1 MFVIATA
8 GHVDHGKSTLV
19 RALTGM
25 EPDRWAEER
34 RRGMTI
40 DLGFAWTALPSGRTV
55 AFVDVPGHERF
66 VTTMLAGV
74 GPCPAAMIVVAAD
87 EGWCVQSGEHLA
99 ALDLLGVRHGLL
111 VITRAD
117 LADPAPALAEA
128 RSRLRGTCLETIPA
142 LAVSGVTGQGLPEL
156 ATALDRLAAGL
167 PPTAT
172 DGPVRLWADRV
183 FTVTG
188 AGVVVTGTLTAG
200 TLRAGQ
206 TLHLGGEPVRV
217 RGLQTLNT
225 PAGMVTATARV
236 AVNLRGPVSP
246 SRGDAL
252 LTPGAWHL
260 TTSADVRLS
269 PGEPPKGDL
278 LLHIGSAAV
287 PTRIRPLGE
296 GAARLSFARPL
307 PLRVGDRAL
316 LRDPSRSAVTTGVV
330 VLDVRPPTLT
340 RRGAAAAR
348 GAALAAAGASPG
360 AGKDAPGTRD
370 AVPGGGLPGAADLL
384 RWHGLLSGADL
395 ATMGVTAPPSSLPGG
410 WHADPEHW
418 AGLRKAL
425 AEAVT
430 GAGDGRLT
438 VEAATHLLGL
448 PDRRLTR
455 ALIAPPLTLEAGVI
469 GRQDLA
475 PPPLPAHLRQA
486 IDRLRAELADRP
498 FQAPSARRLAELGLA
513 GRNLVAAER
522 ASAVL
527 VVTAGVVLLP
537 DAPDRAVKRLRLLPA
552 PFTVSQARVA
562 LQTTRR
568 VAVPLLEMLD
578 GLGCTTRRENGS
590 RICTAVN

>member
-1 MFVIATA
+1 
-8 GHVDHGKSTLV
+8 
-19 RALTGM
+19 
-25 EPDRWAEER
+25 
-34 RRGMTI
+34 MTI

-142 LAVSGVTGQGLPEL
+142 LAVSGVTGQGLPKL

-167 PPTAT
+167 PPPAT

-225 PAGMVTATARV
+225 PAGVVTATARV

-260 TTSADVRLS
+260 TTSADVWLS

-316 LRDPSRSAVTTGVV
+316 LRNPSHSAVTTGVV

-340 RRGAAAAR
+340 RRGRRQPAAR
-348 GAALAAAGASPG
+348 HSPRPEPLREPGRTHRVRETPYREAGYRGRPICCAGTGCSAAPTSRRWASPRRPLPCRAAGTPIRSTGRDSGRRSP
-360 AGKDAPGTRD
+360 
-370 AVPGGGLPGAADLL
+370 
-384 RWHGLLSGADL
+384 
-395 ATMGVTAPPSSLPGG
+395 
-410 WHADPEHW
+410 
-418 AGLRKAL
+418 
-425 AEAVT
+425 
-430 GAGDGRLT
+430 
-438 VEAATHLLGL
+438 
-448 PDRRLTR
+448 RR
-455 ALIAPPLTLEAGVI
+455 
-469 GRQDLA
+469 
-475 PPPLPAHLRQA
+475 
-486 IDRLRAELADRP
+486 
-498 FQAPSARRLAELGLA
+498 
-513 GRNLVAAER
+513 
-522 ASAVL
+522 
-527 VVTAGVVLLP
+527 
-537 DAPDRAVKRLRLLPA
+537 
-552 PFTVSQARVA
+552 
-562 LQTTRR
+562 
-568 VAVPLLEMLD
+568 
-578 GLGCTTRRENGS
+578 
-590 RICTAVN
+590 

>member
-87 EGWCVQSGEHLA
+87 EGWRVQSSEHLA
-99 ALDLLGVRHGLL
+99 TLDLLGVRHGLL
-111 VITRAD
+111 VVTRAD

-128 RSRLRGTCLETIPA
+128 RSRLRGTCLEAMPA
-142 LAVSGVTGQGLPEL
+142 VAVSAATGQGLPEL
-156 ATALDRLAAGL
+156 TTALDRLAAGL
-167 PPTAT
+167 PPPAA

-183 FTVTG
+183 FNVKG

-206 TLHLGGEPVRV
+206 TLHLSGEPVRV

-225 PAGMVTATARV
+225 PAGVVTATARV
-236 AVNLRGPVSP
+236 AVNLRGPVSL

-260 TTSADVRLS
+260 TISADVRLS

-287 PTRIRPLGE
+287 PTRIRPLGA
-296 GAARLSFARPL
+296 GTARLSFARPL

-316 LRDPSRSAVTTGVV
+316 LRDPSRSPVTAGVV
-330 VLDVRPPTLT
+330 VLDVRPPPLT
-340 RRGAAAAR
+340 RRGAAATR
-348 GAALAAAGASPG
+348 SAALAARASPG
-360 AGKDAPGTRD
+360 APGTPD
-370 AVPGGGLPGAADLL
+370 VPAGGLPGAADLL
-384 RWHGLLSGADL
+384 RWHGLLSDAEL
-395 ATMGVTAPPSSLPGG
+395 STMGVIAPPSPLPGG

-486 IDRLRAELADRP
+486 IDRLRTELADRP
-498 FQAPSARRLAELGLA
+498 FQAPSARRLAELGLT
-513 GRNLVAAER
+513 GKTLVAAER
-522 ASAVL
+522 AGVVL

-537 DAPDRAVKRLRLLPA
+537 DAVDRAAELLRSLPA

-562 LQTTRR
+562 LRTTRR

-578 GLGCTTRRENGS
+578 CLGRTTRSENGS
-590 RICTAVN
+590 RTCTAVN